1 MRGSASVRAAL
12 LVFALASSS
21 TVRVDA
27 ALAHAANLPAALAH
41 AVRPQPADAAPGAPP
56 GISPSR
62 IRPIERPPIP
72 FDAALAAIGEP
83 VAPAVAPRVTG
94 PSPGS
99 AAETVALRRYVRAR
113 QRADEGDPARAAEDI
128 DAALKLDPASPSL
141 RAVRAA
147 LAADLGDAGR
157 AVAEWEATLSVAPD
171 DPRAQVAVGAASIDA
186 GQPSRGVAL
195 LGRAWRR
202 FRERDFSELSAPAR
216 LAVGGLLARG
226 FFRLGFDEAGLEV
239 AVDALGAVAPGER
252 DGDPAKVQA
261 SATLALAAGEAALRT
276 RDRAAA
282 LGMFALSASF
292 VPDARTVALLAY
304 AQLGSDD
311 PSAARST
318 LGITLAESPWRDPE
332 LTAIAAWMLR
342 ALGGDRSAAD
352 SLALAAFAAGPGRFG
367 QPAAPPEVRAR
378 IARLL
383 VAAGDAEGGWQALDD
398 AVAAGALDAPSLES
412 CLEGAGSESAMARRA
427 MRIVESRP
435 DALWAVCRALV
446 RTAHDSAALRAG
458 LSGLPASP
466 VRDAFAAGVR
476 ASLRDAAGAWVAA
489 TQAFESAGGP
499 VASRAGLESMLR
511 AAVAAGDPSLVVRTE
526 SLASPRED
534 ADGAWH
540 ASVALAFAESG
551 AATEAGQSIARAE
564 LRGVGPGTPAAGAL
578 ALARGLVDGHA
589 PAGTL
594 RARAEAALASGE
606 FPAAVSDLMLARVTE
621 PWDAAALGALMRT
634 MPASD
639 GLAAAADWI
648 AAELART
655 PNDPETWR
663 AFVAFSI
670 AAGRA
675 AEALARSDARIAA
688 DPGDTV
694 ARDGREALLR
704 ATGRVA
710 EALAAARDRIESLPA
725 GPRRSLEES
734 GLALQSGDADG
745 CVDALERFSESAFQP
760 PAELRTAALD
770 VCRRVPAAHE
780 RRSRAMRRIAR
791 DGILADPDGSL
802 EFYAFDALGAATE
815 PSAPAAGALAVA
827 RAIADEAS
835 SHEDLRSDPAR
846 WLGAAD
852 FLLAHGAPA
861 AAAEFLR
868 ARLEEPNDL
877 DASAVASLAR
887 AAVACDAAAG
897 DRARESLALAAQL
910 RALGGAAF
918 GPVQRPG
925 DEFRALAEFFDLA
938 CDAAGTEAVLEAG
951 LAVDP
956 DHPDLLNNLGYER
969 LGRGDAGARTAALLE
984 RALEERP
991 DSPAVLDSVGVLR
1004 MAQGRLADDAQGAG
1018 ALTLLARALDRAGR
1032 NAGAALNEHLGDARW
1047 LSGDREGARESWQA
1061 AVRAAEAGLDDGQNA
1076 ELVRRLMRARTG
1088 LASMDAVRYH
1098 ERHDGAV
1105 ASRARAKLDAAARG
1119 EDPMKAASMGAK
1131 R

>member
-1 MRGSASVRAAL
+1 MTVRGSASVLAAFL
-12 LVFALASSS
+12 ALA
-21 TVRVDA
+21 
-27 ALAHAANLPAALAH
+27 LAFTHAARVHAAGAQPAAAG
-41 AVRPQPADAAPGAPP
+41 AGAPP

-62 IRPIERPPIP
+62 IRLIERPPIP

-83 VAPAVAPRVTG
+83 VRAASASRGTG

-113 QRADEGDPARAAEDI
+113 QRADDGETARAAEDI
-128 DAALKLDPASPSL
+128 DAALKLDPTSPSL

-202 FRERDFSELSAPAR
+202 FRAGGFAELSAPAR

-239 AVDALGAVAPGER
+239 AADALGEVAPGER

-276 RDRAAA
+276 GDRAAA

-292 VPDARTVALLAY
+292 VPDARTVALLAFS
-304 AQLGSDD
+304 QLGSGD
-311 PSAARST
+311 PAAARAT

-342 ALGGDRSAAD
+342 ALGGDRPAAD

-383 VAAGDAEGGWQALDD
+383 VAAGDVEGGLQALDD
-398 AVAAGALDAPSLES
+398 AVAAGALDAPSLEA
-412 CLEGAGSESAMARRA
+412 CLEGTGTESAMARRA

-435 DALWAVCRALV
+435 DALWAVCRALA
-446 RTAHDSAALRAG
+446 RTARDSAALREG
-458 LSGLPASP
+458 LSKLPASP
-466 VRDAFAAGVR
+466 VQGAFAAGAR
-476 ASLRDAAGAWVAA
+476 ASLRDAARSWVDA
-489 TQAFESAGGP
+489 TQAFESAGSL
-499 VASRAGLESMLR
+499 VAARAGLESMLR
-511 AAVAAGDPSLVVRTE
+511 AAVAAGDPALVARAE

-534 ADGAWH
+534 ADGTWH

-551 AATEAGQSIARAE
+551 AGTEAGQSIARAE
-564 LRGVGPGTPAAGAL
+564 LRGVEPGSPAAGAL

-589 PAGTL
+589 PGGTL

-606 FPAAVSDLMLARVTE
+606 FAAAVSDLMLARVTE
-621 PWDAAALGALMRT
+621 PWDAAALGALMRA
-634 MPASD
+634 MPGSD

-648 AAELART
+648 GGELART
-655 PNDPETWR
+655 PNDPEVWR
-663 AFVAFSI
+663 ASVAFSI

-675 AEALARSDARIAA
+675 AEALARSDARLAA

-694 ARDGREALLR
+694 ALDGREALLR

-710 EALAAARDRIESLPA
+710 EALAAARSRVETLPA
-725 GPRRSLEES
+725 GPRRSLEEAA
-734 GLALQSGDADG
+734 LALQSGDADG
-745 CVDALERFSESAFQP
+745 GVDALERFAESAFQP
-760 PAELRTAALD
+760 PSELRAAALD
-770 VCRRVPAAHE
+770 VCRRVPAGHE

-791 DGILADPDGSL
+791 DGLRADPDGSV

-815 PSAPAAGALAVA
+815 PAAPAGGALVAV

-852 FLLAHGAPA
+852 FLLAQGAPA

-868 ARLEEPNDL
+868 ARLDEPHDL
-877 DASAVASLAR
+877 DAAALASLAR

-897 DRARESLALAAQL
+897 ERAREALALAAQL

-969 LGRGDAGARTAALLE
+969 LGRGDAGTRTAALLE

-991 DSPAVLDSVGVLR
+991 DSPAVLDSMGVLR
-1004 MAQGRLADDAQGAG
+1004 MAQGRLVDAAEGEG
-1018 ALTLLARALDRAGR
+1018 ALSLLARARERAGR

-1047 LSGDREGARESWQA
+1047 LSGDREGACA
-1061 AVRAAEAGLDDGQNA
+1061 AWEEAQRAAEAGLDDAQNA
-1076 ELVRRLMRARTG
+1076 ELIRRLMRSRTG
-1088 LASMDAVRYH
+1088 LASLDAVRYH

-1105 ASRARAKLDAAARG
+1105 AARARAKLDAAARG
-1119 EDPMKAASMGAK
+1119 EDPMKAASTGAK

>member
-1 MRGSASVRAAL
+1 MRGPACVRSAV
-12 LVFALASSS
+12 LAI
-21 TVRVDA
+21 V
-27 ALAHAANLPAALAH
+27 LACVHAAFARPAA
-41 AVRPQPADAAPGAPP
+41 VDAPP

-62 IRPIERPPIP
+62 IRPVERPPIP

-83 VAPAVAPRVTG
+83 ARAAASGRTAG

-113 QRADEGDPARAAEDI
+113 QRAADGDAARAADDV
-128 DAALKLDPASPSL
+128 DAALKLDPTSPSL

-147 LAADLGDAGR
+147 LAADLGDGAR

-171 DPRAQVAVGAASIDA
+171 DPRAQVAVGAASVEA
-186 GQPSRGVAL
+186 GQLSRGVAL

-202 FRERDFSELSAPAR
+202 FRDGGHAELSPAAR

-226 FFRLGFDEAGLEV
+226 LFRLGFDEAGLEV
-239 AVDALGAVAPGER
+239 AMDALAAVAPGER
-252 DGDPAKVQA
+252 DGDPARMQA
-261 SATLALAAGEAALRT
+261 SATLALAAGEAALRI
-276 RDRAAA
+276 RDRPAA

-292 VPDARTVALLAY
+292 VPDARTVALLAF
-304 AQLGSDD
+304 AQLGSED
-311 PSAARST
+311 PSTARAT

-342 ALGGDRSAAD
+342 ALGGDRQAAD

-383 VAAGDAEGGWQALDD
+383 AAAGDSEGGLQALDD
-398 AVAAGALDAPSLES
+398 AVAAGALDAPSLEA
-412 CLEGAGSESAMARRA
+412 CIAGAGTEPAMARRA

-435 DALWAVCRALV
+435 DALWAACRALA
-446 RTAHDSAALRAG
+446 RTARDAAALRDG
-458 LSGLPASP
+458 LAALPASP

-476 ASLRDAAGAWVAA
+476 ASLRDAARSWADA
-489 TQAFESAGGP
+489 TQALDSARSP
-499 VASRAGLESMLR
+499 AASRAGLEAMLR
-511 AAVAAGDPSLVVRTE
+511 AAVAAGDPALVARTE
-526 SLASPRED
+526 SLASPREE

-540 ASVALAFAESG
+540 TSVALAFAESG
-551 AATEAGQSIARAE
+551 AGAEAGQSIARAE
-564 LRGVGPGTPAAGAL
+564 LRGVEPGSPAANAL

-589 PAGTL
+589 PDGTL

-606 FPAAVSDLMLARVTE
+606 FAAAVSDLMLARVTE

-634 MPASD
+634 MPSSD

-648 AAELART
+648 GAELVRT
-655 PNDPETWR
+655 PNDPEVWR
-663 AFVAFSI
+663 ASVAFSI

-675 AEALARSDARIAA
+675 AEALDRSDARISA

-694 ARDGREALLR
+694 ALDGREALLR
-704 ATGRVA
+704 AAGRVP
-710 EALAAARDRIESLPA
+710 EALVAARGRVEALPA
-725 GPRRSLEES
+725 GPRRSLEEA
-734 GLALQSGDADG
+734 GLALQSGDGDG
-745 CVDALERFSESAFQP
+745 CVDALERLAESAFQP
-760 PAELRTAALD
+760 PAELRAAALE
-770 VCRRVPAAHE
+770 VCRRVPADHE
-780 RRSRAMRRIAR
+780 RRSRAMRRLAR

-815 PSAPAAGALAVA
+815 PAAPEGGALAAV
-827 RAIADEAS
+827 RTIADEAA
-835 SHEDLRSDPAR
+835 SHEELRADPAR

-852 FLLAHGAPA
+852 FLLAQGAPA

-868 ARLEEPNDL
+868 ARLDEPRDL
-877 DASAVASLAR
+877 DAAAIASLAR
-887 AAVACDAAAG
+887 AAVACDASAG
-897 DRARESLALAAQL
+897 ERARDALALAAQL

-918 GPVQRPG
+918 GPVRRPG
-925 DEFRALAEFFDLA
+925 DEFRSLAEFFDLA
-938 CDAAGTEAVLEAG
+938 CDGAGAEAVLEAG

-969 LGRGDAGARTAALLE
+969 LVRGDAGARTAALLE

-1004 MAQGRLADDAQGAG
+1004 MAQGRLADDAAGDG
-1018 ALTLLARALDRAGR
+1018 ALTLLARARELAGR
-1032 NAGAALNEHLGDARW
+1032 NAGASLHEHLGDARW
-1047 LSGDREGARESWQA
+1047 RSGDPDGARASWDE
-1061 AVRAAEAGLDDGQNA
+1061 AVRAAGAGLDDAQNA

-1105 ASRARAKLDAAARG
+1105 AARAKAKLDAAARG
-1119 EDPMKAASMGAK
+1119 EDPMKAAPAGAK

>member
-1 MRGSASVRAAL
+1 M
-12 LVFALASSS
+12 
-21 TVRVDA
+21 TVRGPACVLA
-27 ALAHAANLPAALAH
+27 AVLSIVHACTHAAGAQPAASGA
-41 AVRPQPADAAPGAPP
+41 GAPP

-83 VAPAVAPRVTG
+83 ARASASSHGTG

-113 QRADEGDPARAAEDI
+113 QRADDGEIARAAEDI
-128 DAALKLDPASPSL
+128 DAALKLDPTSPSL

-147 LAADLGDAGR
+147 LAADMGDAGR
-157 AVAEWEATLSVAPD
+157 AVAEWEATLAVAPD

-186 GQPSRGVAL
+186 GQMSRGVAL

-202 FRERDFSELSAPAR
+202 FRDGGFGELSAPAR

-226 FFRLGFDEAGLEV
+226 FFRLGFDEAGFEV
-239 AVDALGAVAPGER
+239 AADALGAVAPGER
-252 DGDPAKVQA
+252 DGDPARVRA
-261 SATLALAAGEAALRT
+261 SATLALAAGEAALRI
-276 RDRAAA
+276 RDRTAA

-292 VPDARTVALLAY
+292 VPDARTVALLAF
-304 AQLGSDD
+304 AQLGSED
-311 PSAARST
+311 PAAARAT

-342 ALGGDRSAAD
+342 ALGGDRQAMD

-383 VAAGDAEGGWQALDD
+383 AAAGDVEGGLQALDD
-398 AVAAGALDAPSLES
+398 AVAAGALDAPSLEA
-412 CLEGAGSESAMARRA
+412 CLEGAGNEPAMARRA
-427 MRIVESRP
+427 MRIAESRP
-435 DALWAVCRALV
+435 QALWAVCRALV
-446 RTAHDSAALRAG
+446 RTARDPAALREG
-458 LSGLPASP
+458 LSKLPASP

-476 ASLRDAAGAWVAA
+476 ASLRDAGRSWADA
-489 TQAFESAGGP
+489 TRAFEAAGGP
-499 VASRAGLESMLR
+499 VAARAGLESMLR
-511 AAVAAGDPSLVVRTE
+511 AAVAAGDPALVARAE
-526 SLASPRED
+526 SLSSPRED

-551 AATEAGQSIARAE
+551 AGAEAGQSIARAE
-564 LRGVGPGTPAAGAL
+564 LCGVEPGSPAANAL

-606 FPAAVSDLMLARVTE
+606 FAAAVSDLMLARVTE
-621 PWDAAALGALMRT
+621 PWDAAALGALMRA
-634 MPASD
+634 MPSSD

-655 PNDPETWR
+655 PNDPEVWR
-663 AFVAFSI
+663 ASVAFSI

-675 AEALARSDARIAA
+675 ADALARSDARLAA

-694 ARDGREALLR
+694 ALDGREALLR
-704 ATGRVA
+704 ATGRVD
-710 EALAAARDRIESLPA
+710 EALAAARGRVETLPP
-725 GPRRSLEES
+725 GPRRSLEEA
-734 GLALQSGDADG
+734 GLALQSGDHDA
-745 CVDALERFSESAFQP
+745 CVDALERFAESAFQP
-760 PAELRTAALD
+760 PAELRAAALD

-780 RRSRAMRRIAR
+780 RRSRAMRRLAR
-791 DGILADPDGSL
+791 DGILADPDGSF

-815 PSAPAAGALAVA
+815 PAAPEGGALAAV
-827 RAIADEAS
+827 RAIADEAAT
-835 SHEDLRSDPAR
+835 HEDLRADPAR

-852 FLLAHGAPA
+852 FLLAQGAAA

-868 ARLEEPNDL
+868 ARLDEPLDL
-877 DASAVASLAR
+877 DAAAVASLAR

-897 DRARESLALAAQL
+897 ERAREALALAAQL

-918 GPVQRPG
+918 GPVRRPG

-938 CDAAGTEAVLEAG
+938 CDEAGVEAVLEAG

-956 DHPDLLNNLGYER
+956 DHPDLMNNLGYQR
-969 LGRGDAGARTAALLE
+969 LVRGDAGSRTAALLE

-1004 MAQGRLADDAQGAG
+1004 MAQGRLADDAVGTG
-1018 ALTLLARALDRAGR
+1018 ALTLLVRARELAGR
-1032 NAGAALNEHLGDARW
+1032 NAGASLHEHLGDARW
-1047 LSGDREGARESWQA
+1047 RSGDPDGARASWDE
-1061 AVRAAEAGLDDGQNA
+1061 AVRAADAGLDEGQNA

-1105 ASRARAKLDAAARG
+1105 AARARAKLDAASRG
-1119 EDPMKAASMGAK
+1119 EDPMKAAPAGAK